1 MRKVNR
7 RHGGAKV
14 KVRSTTRDTL
24 ALLGILAL
32 GNRQIAESLPRPT
45 GSRARFKFFG
55 SVARQAKRLVTTSAP
70 KPQRWAYSRARV
82 HDGSSFSS
90 SAVLG
95 LSIRKLAMRP
105 RASQRRQRR

>member
-32 GNRQIAESLPRPT
+32 GNRQIAEGRTVPAAEALRRI
-45 GSRARFKFFG
+45 RA
-55 SVARQAKRLVTTSAP
+55 
-70 KPQRWAYSRARV
+70 
-82 HDGSSFSS
+82 
-90 SAVLG
+90 
-95 LSIRKLAMRP
+95 KLARRP
-105 RASQRRQRR
+105 A